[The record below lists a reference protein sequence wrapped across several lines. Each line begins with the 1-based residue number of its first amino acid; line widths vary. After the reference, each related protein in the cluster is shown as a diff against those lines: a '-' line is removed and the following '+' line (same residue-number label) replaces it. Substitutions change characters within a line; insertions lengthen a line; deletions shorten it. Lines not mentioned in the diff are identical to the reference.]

1 MVETTIQKW
10 GNSLAVRISKGV
22 ASRLALREGSR
33 VQVREGKAGILIRHT
48 PGARKSLQELVQT
61 IRNEQLHGEE
71 TWGHARGKEVW

>member
-1 MVETTIQKW
+1 MAETTIQKW

-48 PGARKSLQELVQT
+48 PRARKSLQELVHM
-61 IRNEQLHGEE
+61 IRNEHLHGEE
-71 TWGHARGKEVW
+71 AWGHAHGKEIW

>member
-22 ASRLALREGSR
+22 ANRLSLREGSR

-48 PGARKSLQELVQT
+48 PRARKSLQELVQM

-71 TWGHARGKEVW
+71 AWGHARGKEVW